1 MNFGTHFITKRF
13 TKVSKD
19 IARFGFVKS
28 QSRSVDQI
36 GVTKIPGLRSRRLA
50 IPREEYFSFNEI
62 EDDSRIQISGFHMA
76 KGAMN
81 WMRGLQRNNLLSSWE
96 KFEEEMGERFGSFVF
111 EDKSQ
116 EFSHIQQTS
125 TVEAYLERFEELLS
139 DVTGQSK
146 ASLVSFFVGD
156 LKPYLRSEIN
166 IARPDSLH
174 QAFSLA
180 KIYEAQR
187 GRNKFHTSNVITES
201 LIKTPTTG
209 PKGLSMV

>member
-1 MNFGTHFITKRF
+1 
-13 TKVSKD
+13 
-19 IARFGFVKS
+19 
-28 QSRSVDQI
+28 
-36 GVTKIPGLRSRRLA
+36 
-50 IPREEYFSFNEI
+50 
-62 EDDSRIQISGFHMA
+62 MA